1 VSLFI
6 PMSRTWRRRLALLAG
21 LVLLAS
27 VAGAVAFTF
36 WRQGRPYGAA
46 EFSPNGRYYVQKYA
60 NWTPRSQ
67 WPVGPGQGSDRLS
80 GYVRLFSR
88 SGELLQERFVPH
100 SRDVRP
106 VWSGRTVYLLGVP
119 ALENEPW
126 TLPEPGE

>member
-1 VSLFI
+1 MSLFI
-6 PMSRTWRRRLALLAG
+6 PMSRTWRRRTALLLALALLVSA
-21 LVLLAS
+21 
-27 VAGAVAFTF
+27 AGAVGFQF
-36 WRQGRPYGAA
+36 WRQGRPYGAP
-46 EFSPNGRYYVQKYA
+46 EFSPNGRFYVQKYA

-67 WPVGPGQGSDRLS
+67 VPAGPGQGSDSLG

-88 SGELLQERFVPH
+88 GGELLHERFVPH

-119 ALENEPW
+119 ALENQPW